1 MADLAAGVELDRVIA
16 QRVFGWE
23 LLNDTALGNPWRVPG
38 GDPYSGQY
46 SYTSL
51 TPPYST
57 DMAAALAV
65 FERMVARAGS
75 GHIEASMDYT
85 GGEDLIAWVS
95 FGNAAGAAGA
105 LPWAVCIAALH
116 SLDT

>member
-1 MADLAAGVELDRVIA
+1 MADPTAGVELDQVIA

-23 LLNDTALGNPWRVPG
+23 LMNDALGNPWRVPG

-57 DMAAALAV
+57 DKAAALAV
-65 FERMVARAGS
+65 FERMIARAGS

-85 GGEDLIAWVS
+85 RGDDLLAWVS
-95 FGNAAGAAGA
+95 FGNTTGASGA

-116 SLDT
+116 WLDV

>member
-1 MADLAAGVELDRVIA
+1 LPAGVDLDRVIA

-23 LLNDTALGNPWRVPG
+23 VLDDTALGNPWRVPG

-46 SYTSL
+46 SYSRF

-57 DMAAALAV
+57 DKTAALAV

-75 GHIEASMDYT
+75 GHIEGAMDYR
-85 GGEDLIAWVS
+85 GGDELMAWVS
-95 FGNAAGAAGA
+95 FGNSAGVYGA
-105 LPWAVCIAALH
+105 LPWAVCVAALH
-116 SLDT
+116 WLDL

>member
-1 MADLAAGVELDRVIA
+1 MADPAAGIELDRVIA

-23 LLNDTALGNPWRVPG
+23 VLDDTALGKPWRVPG

-46 SYTSL
+46 SFSTY

-57 DMAAALAV
+57 DKAAALAV

-75 GHIEASMDYT
+75 GHIEGTMDYAR
-85 GGEDLIAWVS
+85 GDELVAWVS
-95 FGNAAGAAGA
+95 FGNARGASGV
-105 LPWAVCIAALH
+105 LPWAVCIAALQ
-116 SLDT
+116 SLDA